1 MARVIDLFAVLLVAL
16 LVLLPEP
23 SVRFAPALAGDKAQL
38 EALSALEDEVF
49 RAGGTPGG
57 VSAAQRVRL
66 ARAYMN
72 VERPE
77 WALDL
82 LAPRLAA
89 GPDEGFEAYQVAA
102 HAYAERLQPK
112 EALRTAEE
120 GLRRCEAA
128 GGACSDMVRIRLGY
142 LLGMVKQLVAE
153 DIDPRKEPLK
163 ARQRVREALRATKA
177 SAPTPAP

>member
-1 MARVIDLFAVLLVAL
+1 MARVIDLLAVLLVAL

-23 SVRFAPALAGDKAQL
+23 GVRFAPAVSGDPAQL

-49 RAGGTPGG
+49 RAEGTPAG

-66 ARAYMN
+66 ARAYMD

-82 LAPRLAA
+82 LVPRL
-89 GPDEGFEAYQVAA
+89 GQDGFEAYQVAA

-128 GGACSDMVRIRLGY
+128 GAACSDVARIRLGY
-142 LLGMVKQLVAE
+142 LRGMVEELVKE

-177 SAPTPAP
+177 TAKP